1 MILSIITDRGWV
13 FVDYIYIGRANLLQL
28 IFIIS
33 FSLHAKALL
42 VKTVRAVL
50 LNMYWTPI
58 TVTVNLVFSELTA
71 NEEVFWKFIF
81 FPDAKAKLK
90 RCSWKYLICY
100 LKPEKE
106 IISCM
111 EATRALDS
119 PYLNL
124 FTRWLRSVVLKSLKA
139 VKQKFLLKKNC
150 GEILRSRE
158 WSDLAWSKKIQF
170 SLSSCN
176 AFQTRTSNKYAAQ
189 LSMVPDGLN
198 ARKSQIFTELQ
209 QRNFLR
215 MPGVGQYF

>member
-1 MILSIITDRGWV
+1 MLKNQGVIRWTWQRILTPKVFICVNCWLLTSTKRLNTSLQMILSIITDRGWV

-139 VKQKFLLKKNC
+139 VKQKFPFKKNC
-150 GEILRSRE
+150 GEILR
-158 WSDLAWSKKIQF
+158 
-170 SLSSCN
+170 
-176 AFQTRTSNKYAAQ
+176 
-189 LSMVPDGLN
+189 
-198 ARKSQIFTELQ
+198 
-209 QRNFLR
+209 
-215 MPGVGQYF
+215 

>member
-58 TVTVNLVFSELTA
+58 TVTVNLDFSELTA

-139 VKQKFLLKKNC
+139 VKQKFPFKKKLWGNI
-150 GEILRSRE
+150 EIRRMIRPGVKSENSVFPLQLQRVS
-158 WSDLAWSKKIQF
+158 
-170 SLSSCN
+170 N
-176 AFQTRTSNKYAAQ
+176 SNKQQICSAAEHG
-189 LSMVPDGLN
+189 P
-198 ARKSQIFTELQ
+198 RWTKCT
-209 QRNFLR
+209 
-215 MPGVGQYF
+215 

>member
-1 MILSIITDRGWV
+1 M
-13 FVDYIYIGRANLLQL
+13 
-28 IFIIS
+28 
-33 FSLHAKALL
+33 
-42 VKTVRAVL
+42 
-50 LNMYWTPI
+50 
-58 TVTVNLVFSELTA
+58 TVNLVFSELTA

-139 VKQKFLLKKNC
+139 VKQKFPFKKKLWGNI
-150 GEILRSRE
+150 EIRRMIRPGVKSENSVFPLQLQRVS
-158 WSDLAWSKKIQF
+158 
-170 SLSSCN
+170 N
-176 AFQTRTSNKYAAQ
+176 SNKQ
-189 LSMVPDGLN
+189 
-198 ARKSQIFTELQ
+198 
-209 QRNFLR
+209 
-215 MPGVGQYF
+215 

>member
-1 MILSIITDRGWV
+1 MLKNQSVIRWTWQRILTPKVFICVNCWLLTSTKRLNTSLQMILSIITDRGWV

-58 TVTVNLVFSELTA
+58 TVTVNLDFSELTA

-90 RCSWKYLICY
+90 RCSWEYLICY

-111 EATRALDS
+111 EATRALEA
-119 PYLNL
+119 PYWICLLDGCVALCWKVWKLSNKN
-124 FTRWLRSVVLKSLKA
+124 FR
-139 VKQKFLLKKNC
+139 LKKNC
-150 GEILRSRE
+150 GEILR
-158 WSDLAWSKKIQF
+158 
-170 SLSSCN
+170 
-176 AFQTRTSNKYAAQ
+176 
-189 LSMVPDGLN
+189 
-198 ARKSQIFTELQ
+198 
-209 QRNFLR
+209 
-215 MPGVGQYF
+215 

>member
-1 MILSIITDRGWV
+1 MLKNQGVIRWTWQRILTPKVFICVNCWLLTSTKRLNTSLQMILSIITDRGWV

-111 EATRALDS
+111 EATRA
-119 PYLNL
+119 
-124 FTRWLRSVVLKSLKA
+124 
-139 VKQKFLLKKNC
+139 
-150 GEILRSRE
+150 
-158 WSDLAWSKKIQF
+158 
-170 SLSSCN
+170 
-176 AFQTRTSNKYAAQ
+176 
-189 LSMVPDGLN
+189 
-198 ARKSQIFTELQ
+198 
-209 QRNFLR
+209 
-215 MPGVGQYF
+215 

>member
-1 MILSIITDRGWV
+1 MQGSSLYRSSTGHVCFGNFRRDAFHYLRAENIWLSYILNRLFITSRVYLEPTSCPAPSWHV
-13 FVDYIYIGRANLLQL
+13 YTVGRA
-28 IFIIS
+28 
-33 FSLHAKALL
+33 LHYCLSSAH
-42 VKTVRAVL
+42 
-50 LNMYWTPI
+50 YCEDH
-58 TVTVNLVFSELTA
+58 FYS
-71 NEEVFWKFIF
+71 
-81 FPDAKAKLK
+81 
-90 RCSWKYLICY
+90 
-100 LKPEKE
+100 
-106 IISCM
+106 
-111 EATRALDS
+111 
-119 PYLNL
+119 LNL

-158 WSDLAWSKKIQF
+158 WSDLAWSQKIQF

-215 MPGVGQYF
+215 MPDVGEYF